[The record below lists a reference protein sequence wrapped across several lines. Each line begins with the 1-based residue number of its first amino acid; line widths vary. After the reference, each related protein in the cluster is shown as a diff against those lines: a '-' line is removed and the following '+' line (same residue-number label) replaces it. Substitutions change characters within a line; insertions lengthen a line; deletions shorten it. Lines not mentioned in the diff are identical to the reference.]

1 MSFKDIRDIVDWNI
15 YWLLFMVAEFSLL
28 AALPYGITMSGDA
41 LYDLA
46 MSIPNILAAQFAR
59 STVIFLIGIFTGLY
73 LGKKVGLKTPVLSS
87 LFEDRRLPS
96 DFKSAFKLSVVLGI
110 TISLLILILDIFVFA
125 RDSEPLLVYLAAP
138 PLWQRLMY
146 SFYVGITEEVVL
158 RFFLM
163 TFIVWVSWKIKKD
176 SEGNATNIGVWI
188 AIVIVSSVYG
198 LIYLV
203 FSRENMDPA
212 TAMSIAV
219 SNWLA
224 GTCFGWIYWKKGLE
238 YSIVANLVAT
248 LMLFVVFGSLIH
260 LV

>member
-46 MSIPNILAAQFAR
+46 MAVPTILATQFAR

-96 DFKSAFKLSVVLGI
+96 DFKDSFRFSILMGLIISFVIIILDTLVF
-110 TISLLILILDIFVFA
+110 TRYSESLLIFLTT
-125 RDSEPLLVYLAAP
+125 P
-138 PLWQRLMY
+138 PLWQRFLY
-146 SFYVGITEEVVL
+146 SFYIGITEEIVL

-163 TFIVWVSWKIKKD
+163 TFLVWITWKIKKN
-176 SEGNATNIGVWI
+176 SEGKATEIGAWI
-188 AIVIVSSVYG
+188 SILLVTLLYST
-198 LIYLV
+198 IYV
-203 FSRENMDPA
+203 FLSRETMDPA
-212 TAMSIAV
+212 LVMRIAV
-219 SNWLA
+219 FNGMSSMV
-224 GTCFGWIYWKKGLE
+224 FGWIYWKKGLE
-238 YSIVANLVAT
+238 YSIISNTTAT
-248 LMLFVVFGSLIH
+248 MMLFVVFGTLFH
-260 LV
+260 

>member
-1 MSFKDIRDIVDWNI
+1 MNFRDIRDAIDWNI

-46 MSIPNILAAQFAR
+46 MAVPTILAAQFAR

-87 LFEDRRLPS
+87 LFENRSLPS
-96 DFKSAFKLSVVLGI
+96 YFKPAFKLSVIFGI
-110 TISLLILILDIFVFA
+110 IISLLILILDIFVFA
-125 RDSEPLLVYLAAP
+125 RDSEPLLVYLATP
-138 PLWQRLMY
+138 PLWQRFMY
-146 SFYVGITEEVVL
+146 SYYVGVTEEIVL

-163 TFIVWVSWKIKKD
+163 TFLVWVSWKIKKN
-176 SEGNATNIGVWI
+176 SEGNPTNIGVWI
-188 AIVIVSSVYG
+188 SIIIVSSVYS
-198 LIYLV
+198 LVYLF

-219 SNWLA
+219 SNFIA
-224 GTCFGWIYWKKGLE
+224 STVFGWIYWKKGLE
-238 YSIVANLVAT
+238 YSIITNLVAT
-248 LMLFVVFGSLIH
+248 MMLFVVFGSLAH
-260 LV
+260 LI